1 MRFCLTVVLLF
12 CLVCGASA
20 QIGMNHPVPV
30 GHPSFQKEGSWL
42 SDLALVKPTNSL
54 PEKGEW
60 PKAAGIV
67 PIHIL
72 TWNIYM
78 RPHSITFDGQFR
90 RAKAIG
96 EVLKSEDYDII
107 LFQEAFGKTSRKKLR
122 KALGGKFPF
131 EIEPKNN
138 KKTVNSG
145 LWILS
150 KHEIKNSEFI
160 FFDGCLISDCQ
171 AAKGAVL
178 FKVEI
183 NNQLYQFV
191 STHVQAE
198 DGKEFALVRANQF
211 KMIANLL
218 DINQKP
224 EVPQFILGDLNTAK
238 KVEEEYSRMLSTLNA
253 TDGDVSILDASEL
266 SVEKPITWGC
276 ANNDLIRKK
285 WKGQT
290 YLLDYALQRH
300 TGFPFKL
307 RRELKTYT
315 QQWSKRRKHLSDHY
329 AISLTIL
336 P

>member
-1 MRFCLTVVLLF
+1 MRLILLSILVLL
-12 CLVCGASA
+12 LV
-20 QIGMNHPVPV
+20 I
-30 GHPSFQKEGSWL
+30 
-42 SDLALVKPTNSL
+42 
-54 PEKGEW
+54 PEAKTQDRR
-60 PKAAGIV
+60 
-67 PIHIL
+67 PIKVL

-96 EVLKSEDYDII
+96 EVLKTEDYDII

-122 KALGGKFPF
+122 KALGGEFPF
-131 EIEPKNN
+131 EIEPKNR

-150 KHEIKNSEFI
+150 KHELKNAEFI
-160 FFDGCLISDCQ
+160 FFDGCLVSDCQ

-178 FKVEI
+178 FEVEI
-183 NNQLYQFV
+183 NNQTYQFLN
-191 STHVQAE
+191 THVQAE
-198 DGKEFALVRANQF
+198 DGKEFALVRADQF
-211 KMIANLL
+211 KMIASLL
-218 DINQKP
+218 DTNQKP

-238 KVEEEYSRMLSTLNA
+238 KAEEEYQGMITTLNA
-253 TDGDVSILDASEL
+253 TDGEVSILGCAEL
-266 SVEKPITWGC
+266 SVDKPITWGC
-276 ANNDLIRKK
+276 ANNDLIKKK

-290 YLLDYALQRH
+290 YLLDYVLERK
-300 TGFPFKL
+300 TGYPFKL

-315 QQWSKRRKHLSDHY
+315 QQWSKKRKHLSDHY